1 MEGKSCHILEYFNR
15 SISCIQGLFGRKTK
29 CQPVLCGASHGRRL
43 VTGSVSGHLYLWEEN
58 RVGRAIKAHES
69 SVNVIHAIE
78 VGYISGGKDGGVKI
92 WDLYCNPLKAFA
104 VNDFLPSP
112 YLISVRSCDYD
123 VSRGVI
129 ALGQ

>member
-1 MEGKSCHILEYFNR
+1 MLYFGTFRPVNWLYSRPFWKKSMSAMLW
-15 SISCIQGLFGRKTK
+15 CITW
-29 CQPVLCGASHGRRL
+29 RRL

-92 WDLYCNPLKAFA
+92 WDLYCNPLKALQLMTFCR
-104 VNDFLPSP
+104 LHT
-112 YLISVRSCDYD
+112 
-123 VSRGVI
+123 
-129 ALGQ
+129 